1 MLPGGVLEPRDV
13 GALPAIDAVS
23 ASSCRAAPWPRPGVA
38 RSGPDSRCPRI
49 GESLR
54 SGARDARVG
63 RFGAVSV
70 FSMSR
75 RSLAGGSDTAVPL
88 ISRARAEPLPRHAGR
103 SADSELAIAK
113 DELQARR
120 LLDLLLPHSQK
131 SSGEVVPMHRVARAS
146 GDVALPLVVPSRR
159 LAVTLETAPFRA
171 TKSALISSGCGR
183 EGGRR

>member
-1 MLPGGVLEPRDV
+1 MPLSS
-13 GALPAIDAVS
+13 VS

-131 SSGEVVPMHRVARAS
+131 SSGE
-146 GDVALPLVVPSRR
+146 LVVSHDTRVSSMAGAAAGGGPPPASAPLRQRR
-159 LAVTLETAPFRA
+159 WFR
-171 TKSALISSGCGR
+171 
-183 EGGRR
+183 